1 MKEFVTYTALR
12 ALVFVATAAIV
23 AGIWSAI
30 AGSFPWFPVL
40 VIALLISGIASWFVL
55 NAQRGAFAS
64 RVEQRAAKAA
74 QAFEARRAKEDQD

>member
-1 MKEFVTYTALR
+1 MKEFVIYTGLR
-12 ALVFVATAAIV
+12 AVIFVATAAVV

-40 VIALLISGIASWFVL
+40 VIALLVSGLASWFVL
-55 NAQRGAFAS
+55 NRQRGAFAA

-74 QAFEARRAKEDQD
+74 QAFEARRAKEDS